1 LKLIEATEND
11 LETILDLQRESFKD
25 LLEKYEDYDI
35 NPGNENIKDIERRF
49 LQPFTDYLL
58 IEYLDEDIGAVRI
71 IKNEEA
77 KVARISP
84 IFIVPKYQGKGLS
97 QKSFEMIEEKY
108 HWVSLF
114 KLDTIL
120 EEEKLCYLYE
130 KLGYEKTGVYE
141 KIKDGMTIVYY
152 EKMKN
157 NSIV

>member
-1 LKLIEATEND
+1 MRVLEATDND
-11 LETILDLQRESFKD
+11 LELILDLQKESFKD

-58 IEYLDEDIGAVRI
+58 LEHLGEIIGAARI
-71 IKNEEA
+71 IKNEEM

-84 IFIVPKYQGKGLS
+84 IFITPKHQGKGLS
-97 QKSFEMIEEKY
+97 QKSFEIIEEKY

-120 EEEKLCYLYE
+120 EENKLCYLYE
-130 KLGYEKTGVYE
+130 KLGYEKTGIYE
-141 KIKDGMTIVYY
+141 KIKDGMTIIYY
-152 EKMKN
+152 EKTINK
-157 NSIV
+157 

>member
-1 LKLIEATEND
+1 MKLIEATEND

-58 IEYLDEDIGAVRI
+58 LEYHDEYIGAARI
-71 IKNEEA
+71 IKNEDS

-97 QKSFEMIEEKY
+97 QKSFKAIEEKY
-108 HWVSLF
+108 HWVSVF

-130 KLGYEKTGVYE
+130 KLGYEKTGVSE

-152 EKMKN
+152 EKSKK
-157 NSIV
+157 